1 MRRILL
7 KIEVF
12 KLSSLQCQEV
22 TCQDV
27 SWAIWDLFHISF
39 SDLDTKLGP
48 HTRVSRQHL
57 FPVRNTFSKK
67 IITVLVCYQCR
78 HNDVCLIKLPVCP

>member
-39 SDLDTKLGP
+39 SDFDTNLRP

-57 FPVRNTFSKK
+57 SQSETPFVLSKQ
-67 IITVLVCYQCR
+67 IITVYYQCR